1 MLGYLDD
8 LQECFFTWCDKAVQ
22 DYINSGEAALKQWW
36 PRKNPDGS
44 YELVFKLEACD
55 KSVYMRIVVIPDEFH
70 ELLEREYFID
80 HPPDKDELTEDV
92 SGNFEPRR

>member
-8 LQECFFTWCDKAVQ
+8 HQERFFTWCDKIVQ
-22 DYINSGEAALKQWW
+22 AYVDRNKVEFKAWW

-44 YELVFKLEACD
+44 YELVLELAAGD
-55 KSVYMRIVVIPDEFH
+55 KTPFQHSFSVPEEFH

-80 HPPDKDELTEDV
+80 HPPDKNE
-92 SGNFEPRR
+92 